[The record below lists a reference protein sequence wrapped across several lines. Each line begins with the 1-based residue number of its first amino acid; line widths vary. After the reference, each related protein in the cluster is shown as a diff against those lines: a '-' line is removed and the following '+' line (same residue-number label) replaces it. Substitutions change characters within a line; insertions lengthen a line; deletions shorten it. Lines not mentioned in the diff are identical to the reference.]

1 MDNYAKTEK
10 LNDED
15 FKEIIGVT
23 RNTFEAMITILR
35 NAYNARPR
43 KWRGGRKKKL
53 SFEEQL
59 MLTLKYYRYY
69 VTQKAL
75 AFEFEVGEATVSDT
89 IKWVVE
95 RPQKNN
101 ESTILEKRNSI
112 Q

>member
-59 MLTLKYYRYY
+59 MLTLKYYR
-69 VTQKAL
+69 
-75 AFEFEVGEATVSDT
+75 S
-89 IKWVVE
+89 I
-95 RPQKNN
+95 N
-101 ESTILEKRNSI
+101 EQIEKMHKKEDNSSKMSYNGI
-112 Q
+112 TTNHGLKELLSYEYKYT